1 MLVGIRHCASAL
13 HVHLAALLYSYSFDT
28 GCSLRW
34 PSICA
39 RDQAAVTVQSSSAV
53 TPPAAAYEELTPAPD
68 YTTMGPF
75 QAQKLPKL
83 EHTCSQCFPA
93 CQTNKCLLRTEVWY
107 PKGGT
112 ALGLA
117 PPYPLAIFSSG
128 FMVASEAY
136 QSYAHVLASWGYTV
150 ILYDK
155 TESAIDAID
164 DELSARFISVRISI

>member
-1 MLVGIRHCASAL
+1 M
-13 HVHLAALLYSYSFDT
+13 
-28 GCSLRW
+28 
-34 PSICA
+34 
-39 RDQAAVTVQSSSAV
+39 QSSLH
-53 TPPAAAYEELTPAPD
+53 TPPAVAQEQRAPAPD

-75 QAQKLPKL
+75 QAQRLPKL

-107 PKGGT
+107 PKGGA

-128 FMVASEAY
+128 FMVSSEVY
-136 QSYAHVLASWGYTV
+136 QSYAQVLASWGYTV

-155 TESAIDAID
+155 TESAVDAID
-164 DELSARFISVRISI
+164 DELSARFISVRPSLSALNLAC